1 MMCGP
6 CPTRV
11 PKLNACV
18 CGPICS
24 GGLYNEMKDLNVLQA
39 LGLTYGT
46 TMKAR
51 EMYKLIFERIPKT
64 DGICALD
71 SSVADLSV
79 WHDGCGE
86 RAPCCPKYQ
95 KGREI
100 LMKEFVEG

>member
-1 MMCGP
+1 MC
-6 CPTRV
+6 CR
-11 PKLNACV
+11 L
-18 CGPICS
+18 
-24 GGLYNEMKDLNVLQA
+24 

-64 DGICALD
+64 AGVCALD

-79 WHDGCGE
+79 WDDACGE
-86 RAPCCPKYQ
+86 RPAPCPTYQ
-95 KGREI
+95 KGREM